1 MQHYLMTAK
10 YDYADEFDTVNVQ
23 VITSKEYDTF
33 LEDLENT
40 EFPVEMGFGTNEA
53 IYLSDKEEVLYGITL
68 TPISEDT
75 YNEIKPALGYKTTMI
90 NLLYISEYSN

>member
-1 MQHYLMTAK
+1 
-10 YDYADEFDTVNVQ
+10 
-23 VITSKEYDTF
+23 
-33 LEDLENT
+33 
-40 EFPVEMGFGTNEA
+40 MGFGTNEA